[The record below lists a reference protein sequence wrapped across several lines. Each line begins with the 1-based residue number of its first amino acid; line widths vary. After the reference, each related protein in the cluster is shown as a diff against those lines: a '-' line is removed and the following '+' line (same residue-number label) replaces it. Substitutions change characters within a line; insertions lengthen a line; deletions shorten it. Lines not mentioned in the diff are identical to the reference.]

1 MNETLQL
8 PQSYANTLSFAPE
21 SMRSTVE
28 SLRSKQAERQAQAM
42 QQVEQQKIAIEEQ
55 RLLKKA
61 QFQEESN
68 QIDRGLL
75 GYPEVQHELDRRKA
89 LIDAEFDRKA
99 AMFEAYG
106 QPKDVAERMLKNK
119 DKEIE
124 ERYGQALAP
133 FEKLEQY
140 KIGSKNWEQLREKR
154 NPIENLMSE
163 IQKAQSIYNEGV
175 DFEMK
180 GMKDMSQ
187 QRYRESAD
195 FMKTFMLKTMNS
207 VISADAVNL
216 SEMLV
221 RYPQLLS
228 GPEVA
233 QLEKS
238 GMWNVRALTNKFL
251 SAPKDE
257 QLSFKDKI
265 LQKVMSPD
273 PGTFLVNA
281 TRIANSLSEVHNN
294 QIKNLVENVTSPA
307 TAEKWGANP
316 FATLDEGI
324 AGKRIK
330 ERSPQDLLV
339 PISGG
344 GYQSRPTPQPMQ
356 QPMPQ
361 VAPQQ
366 APQQAAPA
374 IDLEGIRNRL
384 KSGYRQ

>member
-8 PQSYANTLSFAPE
+8 PQSYASTLSFAPE

-42 QQVEQQKIAIEEQ
+42 QQVEQQKVAIEEQ

-61 QFQEESN
+61 QFQEESK
-68 QIDRGLL
+68 QIDRNLL
-75 GYPEVQHELDRRKA
+75 GYPEVQHELDRRAA

-140 KIGSKNWEQLREKR
+140 SIGSKNWEQLRKQR

-175 DFEMK
+175 EFEMK

-281 TRIANSLSEVHNN
+281 TRIANSLSDVHNN

-330 ERSPQDLLV
+330 ERSPQDLLI

-344 GYQSRPTPQPMQ
+344 GYQAQPMQ
-356 QPMPQ
+356 QA
-361 VAPQQ
+361 APQA

-374 IDLEGIRNRL
+374 VDIDAIRKRYQ
-384 KSGYRQ
+384 SGYKQ

>member
-1 MNETLQL
+1 
-8 PQSYANTLSFAPE
+8 
-21 SMRSTVE
+21 
-28 SLRSKQAERQAQAM
+28 
-42 QQVEQQKIAIEEQ
+42 
-55 RLLKKA
+55 
-61 QFQEESN
+61 
-68 QIDRGLL
+68 
-75 GYPEVQHELDRRKA
+75 
-89 LIDAEFDRKA
+89 
-99 AMFEAYG
+99 
-106 QPKDVAERMLKNK
+106 
-119 DKEIE
+119 
-124 ERYGQALAP
+124 
-133 FEKLEQY
+133 
-140 KIGSKNWEQLREKR
+140 
-154 NPIENLMSE
+154 
-163 IQKAQSIYNEGV
+163 
-175 DFEMK
+175 
-180 GMKDMSQ
+180 
-187 QRYRESAD
+187 
-195 FMKTFMLKTMNS
+195 
-207 VISADAVNL
+207 
-216 SEMLV
+216 MLV

-344 GYQSRPTPQPMQ
+344 GYQS

-361 VAPQQ
+361 AAPQQ
-366 APQQAAPA
+366 VPQQAAPA